1 MLMNALID
9 REDLARELKV
19 TSRTIGTWQREGRIP
34 HIKIGRRTVRF
45 DLADVVAFLKRRG
58 GAAR

>member
-1 MLMNALID
+1 MSTLID

-19 TSRTIGTWQREGRIP
+19 TSRTIGTWQRAGRIP

-45 DLADVVAFLKRRG
+45 DLQDVVAFLKKRG
-58 GAAR
+58 GAR

>member
-1 MLMNALID
+1 MNALID

-45 DLADVVAFLKRRG
+45 DLADVVSFLKKRG
-58 GAAR
+58 GAR

>member
-1 MLMNALID
+1 MHALID

-19 TSRTIGTWQREGRIP
+19 TSRTITTWQREGRIP

-45 DLADVVAFLKRRG
+45 DLADVVAFLKKRG
-58 GAAR
+58 GAR